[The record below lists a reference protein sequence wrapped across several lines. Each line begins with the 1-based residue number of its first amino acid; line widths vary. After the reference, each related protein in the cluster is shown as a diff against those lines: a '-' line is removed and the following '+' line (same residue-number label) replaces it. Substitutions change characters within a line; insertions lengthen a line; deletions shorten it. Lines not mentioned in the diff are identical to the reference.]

1 MVRIHARQPSST
13 EADLRAIGDLQKLDT
28 ETAVIRLL
36 SGFPALLASLTANV
50 RTMAHIDVAN
60 RGGRTKPTKFFYF
73 Q

>member
-28 ETAVIRLL
+28 ETAVIRF
-36 SGFPALLASLTANV
+36 SGFTRLSDGECADNGAHLTWQIEVDGQSA
-50 RTMAHIDVAN
+50 
-60 RGGRTKPTKFFYF
+60 TKFFYF